1 MSLDRFLKVQAQ
13 TYPVALAEV
22 RSGKKV
28 THWMWFIFPQLASLG
43 RSQTSKIF
51 GIRDGAEAA
60 AYLGHPVLSARLIKI
75 SRAMMQHEG
84 TPPIQ
89 ILGKTDALKLRS
101 SATLFAAQGKD
112 HAVFDDILRAFYGGT
127 PCPLTLSILSR
138 E

>member
-13 TYPVALAEV
+13 TYPVALAEI
-22 RSGKKV
+22 RNGKKM

-43 RSQTSKIF
+43 RSQTSEIF
-51 GIRDGAEAA
+51 GISDGAEAA
-60 AYLGHPVLSARLIKI
+60 AYLAHPVLGTRLIEI

-89 ILGKTDALKLRS
+89 ILGKVDALKLRS
-101 SATLFAAQGKD
+101 SATLFAAQSND
-112 HAVFDDILRAFYGGT
+112 HAVFDDILGAFYGGT
-127 PCPLTLSILSR
+127 PCPLTLKLLSR

>member
-22 RSGKKV
+22 RDGHKV

-43 RSQTSKIF
+43 RSETSKIF

-60 AYLGHPVLSARLIKI
+60 AYLAHPVLGARLIEI
-75 SRAMMQHEG
+75 SQEMLRHSQ
-84 TPPIQ
+84 TPPER
-89 ILGKTDALKLRS
+89 ILGKVDALKLRS
-101 SATLFAAQGKD
+101 SATLFAAQCNEKG
-112 HAVFDDILRAFYGGT
+112 VFDDVLSAFYGGT
-127 PCPLTLSILSR
+127 PCPLTLKELSR